1 MHDTLLSS
9 GAPQLRTIVAMP
21 HELITKLDD
30 MKQRTCNKFGLC
42 VVTISGRSVQHPYGF
57 AQVVHVI
64 VCATDVWFCP
74 SQVRTEAEYAGGH
87 VPGAVN
93 VPLDSLSAAVKS
105 GQLDQH
111 RDSEVAV
118 ICQSGRRSAQ
128 ATVKLTK
135 VFGWPTVAN
144 VQGGT
149 LAWISAGFDTAA

>member
-1 MHDTLLSS
+1 M
-9 GAPQLRTIVAMP
+9 
-21 HELITKLDD
+21 
-30 MKQRTCNKFGLC
+30 C
-42 VVTISGRSVQHPYGF
+42 V
-57 AQVVHVI
+57 
-64 VCATDVWFCP
+64 

-105 GQLDQH
+105 GQFDQH

-135 VFGWPTVAN
+135 VFNWPTVAN

-149 LAWISAGFDTAA
+149 LAWIAAGHDTAN